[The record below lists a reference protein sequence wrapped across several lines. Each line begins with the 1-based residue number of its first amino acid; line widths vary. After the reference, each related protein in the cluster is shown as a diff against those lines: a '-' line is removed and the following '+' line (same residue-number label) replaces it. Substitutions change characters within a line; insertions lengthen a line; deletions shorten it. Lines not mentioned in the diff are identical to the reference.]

1 MSGGG
6 AWGDAELMSGCM
18 VQGSGAGLVESKLPD
33 GVERV
38 HFELVVLVMRPVC
51 TGKRTRSAYTPHC
64 HAASPGFKLVLSGR
78 ISCTWVDEDF
88 EVIVMKYDRVFL
100 GEGGHNLRLF

>member
-1 MSGGG
+1 MLLAPS
-6 AWGDAELMSGCM
+6 AAAPKNRASRTTPANPNPNLT
-18 VQGSGAGLVESKLPD
+18 
-33 GVERV
+33 R
-38 HFELVVLVMRPVC
+38 
-51 TGKRTRSAYTPHC
+51 TGKRTRSAYTPPC

-88 EVIVMKYDRVFL
+88 EVVVVKYDRIFL